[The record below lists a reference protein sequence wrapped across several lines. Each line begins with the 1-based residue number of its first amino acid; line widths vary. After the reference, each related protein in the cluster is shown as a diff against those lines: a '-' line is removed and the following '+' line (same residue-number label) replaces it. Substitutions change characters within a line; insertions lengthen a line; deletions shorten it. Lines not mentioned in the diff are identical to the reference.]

1 MQSFSPLYSPNEL
14 FLKFDDKECGEFSL
28 QILLFYYNNFWQVV
42 KDDLAKH
49 RASLKDSATVAE
61 RLLATSDDPVA
72 AAELESRLSRAE
84 LDLNQIDQ
92 KIKEREDSLQIALSQ
107 SGLFEGNVDDFL
119 RWLTK
124 TERTLAKLRP
134 ISADLPTVQEQKDS
148 YQVSQNSDPV
158 ISLLPFLFYGVL
170 PKLCSKVYC
179 RKAMQ

>member
-72 AAELESRLSRAE
+72 AAELE
-84 LDLNQIDQ
+84 LNQIEQ

-148 YQVSQNSDPV
+148 YQVSQNSDP
-158 ISLLPFLFYGVL
+158 
-170 PKLCSKVYC
+170 
-179 RKAMQ
+179 